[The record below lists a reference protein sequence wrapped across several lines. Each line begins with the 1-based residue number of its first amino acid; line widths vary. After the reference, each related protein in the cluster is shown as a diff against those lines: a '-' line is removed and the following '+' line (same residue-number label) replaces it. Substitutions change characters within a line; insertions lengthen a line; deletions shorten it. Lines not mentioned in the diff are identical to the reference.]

1 MREPF
6 AIFWIVEPATLS
18 RRVWK
23 RDHHRTLAELLPHA
37 RLQRTRTQ
45 KAHDRK
51 LTDGNQHARSQ
62 HSQLRVEPVRAVGD
76 AGRRRAK
83 VAGAARIA
91 SWKTSHQRRD
101 VRDAAKFLGRL
112 ETRAQHPAVQ
122 LLPARPEKGR
132 RDSRSTG
139 PGAWPT
145 RRNFAPHSPEKVGVA
160 SAMMPWSAQTV
171 HRRQAAWW
179 AANAAGVAEL
189 KSP

>member
-18 RRVWK
+18 RRMWK
-23 RDHHRTLAELLPHA
+23 RDHHRTLAELLAHA
-37 RLQRTRTQ
+37 KLQRTRTQ

-91 SWKTSHQRRD
+91 SWKTSRQRRD

-112 ETRAQHPAVQ
+112 ETRAQDPAVQ
-122 LLPARPEKGR
+122 RFAGTARERPVRLALDRARCLADQEELRGPFAREGR
-132 RDSRSTG
+132 RRLGDDALVGTD
-139 PGAWPT
+139 GAPP
-145 RRNFAPHSPEKVGVA
+145 AGGLVGGERG
-160 SAMMPWSAQTV
+160 W
-171 HRRQAAWW
+171 
-179 AANAAGVAEL
+179 GG
-189 KSP
+189 